1 MIYPTTVL
9 TECWSD
15 ARNGEFTHDE
25 TIFCTILGVRY
36 LVTAKVKSSRKKALA
51 CAIDEETLG
60 NGSIAGSE
68 YLRNMRAARELDDGR
83 IQWVEVCYCPTP
95 LLEERPYWEEYFN
108 LLKVQDAHARK
119 RCLDL
124 DGTKPWA
131 CSSCDCSVRLEK
143 RLAAKGRPFRP

>member
-1 MIYPTTVL
+1 M
-9 TECWSD
+9 
-15 ARNGEFTHDE
+15 
-25 TIFCTILGVRY
+25 RY
-36 LVTAKVKSSRKKALA
+36 LVTAKVRSDQKKALA

-60 NGSIAGSE
+60 NGSIAGGE

-108 LLKVQDAHARK
+108 LLKVQDAHARN
-119 RCLDL
+119 RCQDL

-143 RLAAKGRPFRP
+143 RLAVKGRPFRP